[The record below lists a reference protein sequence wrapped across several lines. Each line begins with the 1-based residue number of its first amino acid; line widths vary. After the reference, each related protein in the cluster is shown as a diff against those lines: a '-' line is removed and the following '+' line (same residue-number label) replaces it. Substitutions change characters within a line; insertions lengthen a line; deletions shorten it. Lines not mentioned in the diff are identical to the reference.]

1 MTYIIYGDQSSG
13 AFSTEAALAEAGAD
27 YEFRRVSLRDNAQRE
42 PDFLKV
48 NPSGKMPALVLPG
61 GEVLTESAAIL
72 FALAERHPDAGL
84 LPPPAS
90 FARAEAYRWIVFL
103 ACEVYPMVEIADYPH
118 RFVPPIYA
126 GARHPENEDAEAL
139 RVKARERI
147 RERLL
152 IVEKAVAGPW
162 LLASGFSA
170 ADIYVAMF
178 TRWRDDL
185 GADWLQQNPIPK
197 LTAIAKGVSERPR
210 IAPVWQRHFGH
221 QTPQFF

>member
-1 MTYIIYGDQSSG
+1 MSYIIYGDRSSG
-13 AFSTEAALAEAGAD
+13 AFSTEAALAEAGVA
-27 YEFRRVSLRDNAQRE
+27 YEFRRVSLRENAQRE
-42 PDFLKV
+42 PDFLKL

-61 GEVLTESAAIL
+61 GEVVTESAAIL
-72 FALAERHPDAGL
+72 FTVAERHPDAGL

-103 ACEVYPMVEIADYPH
+103 ASEVYPMVEIADYPA
-118 RFVPPIYA
+118 RFAPA
-126 GARHPENEDAEAL
+126 GEQAEAL

-162 LLASGFSA
+162 LLSSGFSA

-185 GADWLQQNPIPK
+185 GAEWVAQNPIPK
-197 LTAIAKGVSERPR
+197 LIGIARGVSERPR

-221 QTPQFF
+221 QQPAF